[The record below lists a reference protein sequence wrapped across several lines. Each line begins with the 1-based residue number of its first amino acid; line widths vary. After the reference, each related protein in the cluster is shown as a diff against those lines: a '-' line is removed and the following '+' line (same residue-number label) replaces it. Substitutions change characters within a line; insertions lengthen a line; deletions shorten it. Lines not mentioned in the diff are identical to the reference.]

1 MSGQG
6 ETIYRCPS
14 CDGVLLITSV
24 PTGVVRAVLCKR
36 CNKRHTVFLGGQ
48 RKREDLGQHTP
59 SATPSVPVP
68 RLAPSTPPRAIAPPI
83 ETRTIRGAR
92 RG

>member
-6 ETIYRCPS
+6 ETIYRCPN
-14 CDGVLLITSV
+14 CEGVLLITSL

-48 RKREDLGQHTP
+48 RRREELAQPAP
-59 SATPSVPVP
+59 SAPVP
-68 RLAPSTPPRAIAPPI
+68 RLTASGPPRAVTPQI
-83 ETRTIRGAR
+83 ETRTVVPRR

>member
-1 MSGQG
+1 MSGTE

-14 CDGVLLITSV
+14 CEGVLLITSV
-24 PTGVVRAVLCKR
+24 PSGVVRAVLCKR

-48 RKREDLGQHTP
+48 RKREELAQHAP
-59 SATPSVPVP
+59 SAPVP
-68 RLAPSTPPRAIAPPI
+68 RLTPSVQSRAVTPPI
-83 ETRTIRGAR
+83 ETRTVVPRR